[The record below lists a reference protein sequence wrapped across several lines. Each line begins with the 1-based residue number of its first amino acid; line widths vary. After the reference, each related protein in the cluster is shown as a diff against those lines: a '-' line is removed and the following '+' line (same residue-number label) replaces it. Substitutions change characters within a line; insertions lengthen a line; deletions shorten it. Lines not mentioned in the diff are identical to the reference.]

1 MIGFDLTAVSQ
12 TGSLGGIDGH
22 IQINNYFFMFTHFPK
37 EEGFFIRAGGGLS
50 NLMFE
55 IDGAFSASDSTGGF
69 GILGGIGYAFWL
81 GKSFNL
87 TLNIDHS
94 RQFYEG
100 GNDPATPSLQVFTW
114 DLTGIK
120 MQFSP
125 MGYTQPNS
133 IFNTRFTG

>member
-1 MIGFDLTAVSQ
+1 LNFKVGKTLNSKTLIGFDLTAVSQ

-81 GKSFNL
+81 GKRFNL
-87 TLNIDHS
+87 TLNIDHY

-100 GNDPATPSLQVFTW
+100 GNDPDNSQFTSFYVGFDW
-114 DLTGIK
+114 
-120 MQFSP
+120 
-125 MGYTQPNS
+125 Y
-133 IFNTRFTG
+133 

>member
-1 MIGFDLTAVSQ
+1 MNFKVGKTLNSKTLIGFDLTAVSQ
-12 TGSLGGIDGH
+12 TGSLGGIDGY
-22 IQINNYFFMFTHFPK
+22 IQINNYFFMFIHFPK

-55 IDGAFSASDSTGGF
+55 IDGAFSGSDSTSGF

-81 GKSFNL
+81 GKRFNL

-100 GNDPATPSLQVFTW
+100 GNDPDNSQFTSFYVGFDW
-114 DLTGIK
+114 
-120 MQFSP
+120 
-125 MGYTQPNS
+125 Y
-133 IFNTRFTG
+133 